1 MTTHAY
7 HSIRWQ
13 TGLLLLASSCM
24 ARYWLLSLYEQTAS
38 SYYKAFAGLAL
49 LLVILSLDILKNN
62 FKGYRRRKHRSPL
75 EIEPELPLQ
84 KDLEHTPRISDR
96 VNFLKPKK
104 RKLALSSGNL
114 VNLRT
119 TTHR

>member
-13 TGLLLLASSCM
+13 TGLFLLAGSCV

-38 SYYKAFAGLAL
+38 PYYKTVAALAL
-49 LLVILSLDILKNN
+49 LLVFLSLDILKNN
-62 FKGYRRRKHRSPL
+62 FKSYRRRKHRCPL

-84 KDLEHTPRISDR
+84 HDLEHTPRISDR
-96 VNFLKPKK
+96 INFLKSKK
-104 RKLALSSGNL
+104 HKLALSSGNL
-114 VNLRT
+114 INLRT
-119 TTHR
+119 TIHR